1 MATQKHGEGRT
12 KKMIGSGA
20 FGTAYKVLDDKTGKW
35 HVEKVITLNTINETA
50 QLE

>member
-20 FGTAYKVLDDKTGKW
+20 FGTAYKVLDEKTGNW
-35 HVEKVITLNTINETA
+35 HVEKVINLITINETA